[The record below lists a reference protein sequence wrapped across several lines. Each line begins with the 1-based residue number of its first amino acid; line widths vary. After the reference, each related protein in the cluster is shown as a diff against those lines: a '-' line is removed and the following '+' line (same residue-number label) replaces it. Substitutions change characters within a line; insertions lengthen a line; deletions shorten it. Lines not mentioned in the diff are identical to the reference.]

1 MAAGAEL
8 LKRLFTSEIQP
19 KLFPSS
25 SFLSRSMKD
34 DSYVSVNTVELAHSG
49 TIPEVKV
56 DRTILPAPIAKRTD
70 VATSYTIEELT
81 TDPTLIQDSEALI
94 VAYGKRAS
102 ILDQHIKSQRTK
114 MANRALYKWAV
125 GASSFKASTG
135 TGRAAGGP
143 SQTGNRRAFT
153 VADILA
159 VQQRFFA
166 DDIQTD
172 LDDINGVAVLT
183 PRQYSDLL
191 AISQFTDADKYG
203 SSAIP
208 SGVVRRAFGFDI
220 YVRSQVVVLDSSD
233 ALKAEGAAGAAGDQ
247 DAAIFYSPSYVR
259 RAVGAIKTYI
269 DDDKPEYYGSIFSTM
284 VRFGAIAA
292 RNDNKGVYLLFE
304 DTV

>member
-8 LKRLFTSEIQP
+8 LTRLFTSEIQP
-19 KLFPSS
+19 KLFPSN
-25 SFLSRSMKD
+25 SFLSRSMND
-34 DSYVSVNTVELAHSG
+34 DQYVNVNTVELAHSG
-49 TIPEVKV
+49 AIPEVKV

-70 VATSYTIEELT
+70 VATNYSIEELT
-81 TDPTLIQDSEALI
+81 TDPTLLQDSEALV
-94 VAYGKRAS
+94 VAYQKRAS
-102 ILDQHIKSQRTK
+102 ILDQHIKVQRVK
-114 MANRALYKWAV
+114 MGNRALYKWAA
-125 GASSFKASTG
+125 GASSFRASTG
-135 TGRAAGGP
+135 TTRAAGGP
-143 SQTGNRRAFT
+143 AQTGNRKGFGI
-153 VADILA
+153 ADILA

-166 DDIQTD
+166 DDVQAD
-172 LDDINGVAVLT
+172 LEEINGIAVMT

-191 AISQFTDADKYG
+191 AIAQFTDADKYG

-233 ALKAEGAAGAAGDQ
+233 ALKAEGATGATGDQ

-259 RAVGAIKTYI
+259 RAVGAIKTYV
-269 DDDKPEYYGSIFSTM
+269 DSDKPEYYGSIFSTM

>member
-8 LKRLFTSEIQP
+8 LTRLFTSEIQP
-19 KLFPSS
+19 KLFPSN
-25 SFLSRSMKD
+25 SFLSRSMND
-34 DSYVSVNTVELAHSG
+34 DQYVNVNTVELAHSG
-49 TIPEVKV
+49 AIPEVKV

-70 VATSYTIEELT
+70 VATNYSIEELT
-81 TDPTLIQDSEALI
+81 TDPTLLQDSEALV
-94 VAYGKRAS
+94 VAYQKRAS
-102 ILDQHIKSQRTK
+102 ILDQHIKVQRQK
-114 MANRALYKWAV
+114 MGNRALYKWAA
-125 GASSFKASTG
+125 GASSFRASTG
-135 TGRAAGGP
+135 TTRAAGRP
-143 SQTGNRRAFT
+143 AQTGNRKGFGI
-153 VADILA
+153 ADILA

-166 DDIQTD
+166 DDVQAD
-172 LDDINGVAVLT
+172 LEEINGIAVMT

-191 AISQFTDADKYG
+191 AIAQFTDADKYG

-233 ALKAEGAAGAAGDQ
+233 ALKAEGATGATGDQ

-259 RAVGAIKTYI
+259 RAVGAIKTYV
-269 DDDKPEYYGSIFSTM
+269 DSDKPEYYGSIFSTM

-292 RNDNKGVYLLFE
+292 RNDNKGAYLLFE